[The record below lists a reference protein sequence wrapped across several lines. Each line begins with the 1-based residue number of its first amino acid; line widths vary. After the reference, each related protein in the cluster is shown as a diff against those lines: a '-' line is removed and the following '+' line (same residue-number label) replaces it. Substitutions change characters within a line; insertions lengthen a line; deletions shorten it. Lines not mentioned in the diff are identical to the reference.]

1 MPSITTTASALSSN
15 SPIGFTTTTI
25 TPGLN
30 PTQTF
35 SRVEQHQ
42 MRVKLAQQAQQA
54 NNVPGTPRSLSAFH
68 AQNGGVF
75 SPLAMRPSVV
85 STGSQSILAQGA
97 MYSNPNNTIINSKS
111 TANTPVTPLIS
122 SNQPM
127 KRYPTMLSLQTDHS
141 QSSSNEIPLS
151 IHSQGSLNG
160 LATPPIEET
169 FTMKPNPLYN
179 PSQASLLSP
188 RTQLTLEISSSDDD
202 DDDDV
207 IDHGEVGENKSA
219 SVSSKPEVTPDMHL
233 LFKSPNP
240 VRIGARSVSTLSTNG
255 YRGENRHHSSISTLA
270 TNNNHSNNFPPDNST
285 KHDVSRANPV
295 RPSVQGS
302 STSNHPEQGK
312 TKQPRVD
319 EKKEFDA
326 NAYFSSRCILDIPSS
341 IDHSLWRALAKS
353 IYGSEQSY
361 EIMKEAVSEYLLI
374 SSHPTIVEF
383 REAFLAQS
391 DYASTPSTIFNKVN
405 TGVMYA
411 EDVNTYY
418 QAGKSTPTP
427 VVPVEKK
434 KRKNSDDDLPMLNR
448 HIIPPSVSKYTTI
461 VSTSPIT
468 NVNNTIAREK
478 ERRREEREKLER
490 KNAEKERIEDERK
503 FREREEK
510 ERQLEEDAIRYDR
523 ILRRERVGRQPLY
536 DREAEKQKEKLERQR
551 LMLKE
556 EAAISKHLPH
566 PLDQPNFTPLHL
578 TNHVEEKCPHDIMIT
593 EPIYHDTPIA
603 TPSNPNL
610 NGPLLEFG
618 PKRSLGQNPPSKP
631 SIPAASHI
639 DLGSN
644 YAESSPGSTTQRR
657 SASQPNTAII
667 ITNPT
672 VNSYMPHVDI
682 HSLQFAPPDTQR
694 LLISSE
700 KTILLS
706 TTHSSKNP
714 TATIITHPNGSTVT
728 ISQENQG
735 IIHHMELAKATYQNL
750 RSTFLVPLRQSILS
764 FVSLQI
770 PLFSTTIN
778 PLQSTDLGIV
788 LKQLLTP
795 TPTFKSPQSLLNP
808 ISILK
813 IILFAVAEL
822 YQISS
827 IEIYSLTSR
836 QKQMLR
842 QHWTYKNT
850 TKSVNKSLSNQASLA
865 NQKEKGNKNNKNN
878 NYNNYN
884 NHEEFKKKVI
894 APYTEPTFSTLAEFH
909 CEEFLTVLPTPD
921 ELEANINSDNDRDRN
936 SGGNRTSGGSS
947 MYEYCLR
954 NKPNLGNSLIIES
967 DDERDD
973 ENNNNTNDGKN
984 KKNSILAREFL
995 LQNNILLTPFEC
1007 FFKVDK
1013 QLSKPIF
1020 TTSYSRGSVLFNR
1033 LKSIEPPSNIINLM
1047 NQYVKHIRQV
1057 KIVRNENKKFQQM
1070 QMKKKDEHKNRK
1082 KDIYDI
1088 YDISS
1093 PYDNHPID
1101 RKESTELLSL
1111 FNTPLLLER
1120 DDPYVTLYHEFLFIR
1135 LTQEILSTILKFPIL
1150 NQTLFQTVDKK
1161 KKTRDEKYHKN
1172 IINYGPTRALYQPPN
1187 VQIQPNPQL
1196 LPLVDDVLSSLQY
1209 TQTVASQNHIISYT
1223 TDVHYQ
1229 PPVEQP
1235 QSVNNIIQ
1243 FPLHDQT
1250 GEFLRSSSFSSQTS
1264 AKSNGIGLNLGDNNT
1279 DNNDNNNNNNSAVN
1293 NDILG
1298 KKPIVPRKPPGF
1310 GDRRG
1315 VSGIGLQLQPRI
1327 EGYQHPARNA
1337 PLIEPG
1343 LQSGP
1348 LLPLT
1353 SSHNF
1358 PKLNLSQPQ
1367 TGLAVA
1373 IIDQPISNHSPHA
1386 SSITNPFGSPL
1397 IGSFPNLPPLA
1408 PLCLDVNPS
1417 HNTNRSLSTTQ
1428 SVGFFD
1434 QTSPKSTT
1442 TNTYQPV
1449 FTKTGPVLGTA
1460 NNRPLY
1466 TQDPDSHNRT
1476 RPQTKPIQ
1484 KQIGKQTSALIDKLT
1499 AHHAAEN
1506 LSGYTASFY
1515 TVDPNSSTIPDGF
1528 SNQSNQTGTNYLQA
1542 EVDGHQTTVAYNAS
1556 IGVHPL
1562 GTLGM
1567 REVDRALGSEKR
1579 GVFSKRDVSPPPPPV
1594 YEMVENIDYVDR
1606 DPEDVFA
1613 VPFSIDVSIPL
1624 LSSFIPPTLPTMIHS
1639 KQTLTEP
1646 HQLINPIISIDDV
1659 PNIITATAQRSL
1671 CEDFLTHNIDKRGQK
1686 RKIIR
1691 HLDDNDHVGGDDD
1704 DDDDDDDRRVDDVD
1718 DDINNLIPVHHNIK
1732 NSSFGQTGRNGID
1745 NTDNHQIDTTNKYY
1759 SKKLQNHQEKL
1770 QKTLLSQRQPDRPQR
1785 PRSLYSSKKNRIDND
1800 SDDDVDPE
1808 DADPNR
1814 AGPIR
1819 LVVLHELD
1827 FFAHNCP
1834 YLSQPTDESRNNIIF
1849 APLIQLN
1856 QVGVLHN
1863 DNLKINYAEVIKT
1876 ITTDFH
1882 QHQNKTTS
1890 THPISP
1896 SHSQPTTPTSNTNP
1910 LKPVKAGKG
1919 RSVFNF
1925 GSNDSAGSAVHNNT
1939 ALSPQNLTNPSPQA
1953 SNHPPTPSSRAF
1965 GFVSRLRSPTNANN
1979 KDIKS
1984 TQGTTMNHISNS
1996 TYQANLGHIL
2006 GYFANKRVKNKS
2018 VMLPI
2023 PGVYESLVIAFTS
2036 YLNSLSYQKN
2046 D

>member
-1 MPSITTTASALSSN
+1 
-15 SPIGFTTTTI
+15 
-25 TPGLN
+25 
-30 PTQTF
+30 
-35 SRVEQHQ
+35 
-42 MRVKLAQQAQQA
+42 
-54 NNVPGTPRSLSAFH
+54 
-68 AQNGGVF
+68 
-75 SPLAMRPSVV
+75 
-85 STGSQSILAQGA
+85 
-97 MYSNPNNTIINSKS
+97 
-111 TANTPVTPLIS
+111 
-122 SNQPM
+122 
-127 KRYPTMLSLQTDHS
+127 
-141 QSSSNEIPLS
+141 
-151 IHSQGSLNG
+151 
-160 LATPPIEET
+160 
-169 FTMKPNPLYN
+169 
-179 PSQASLLSP
+179 
-188 RTQLTLEISSSDDD
+188 
-202 DDDDV
+202 
-207 IDHGEVGENKSA
+207 
-219 SVSSKPEVTPDMHL
+219 
-233 LFKSPNP
+233 
-240 VRIGARSVSTLSTNG
+240 
-255 YRGENRHHSSISTLA
+255 
-270 TNNNHSNNFPPDNST
+270 
-285 KHDVSRANPV
+285 
-295 RPSVQGS
+295 
-302 STSNHPEQGK
+302 
-312 TKQPRVD
+312 
-319 EKKEFDA
+319 
-326 NAYFSSRCILDIPSS
+326 
-341 IDHSLWRALAKS
+341 
-353 IYGSEQSY
+353 
-361 EIMKEAVSEYLLI
+361 
-374 SSHPTIVEF
+374 
-383 REAFLAQS
+383 
-391 DYASTPSTIFNKVN
+391 
-405 TGVMYA
+405 
-411 EDVNTYY
+411 
-418 QAGKSTPTP
+418 
-427 VVPVEKK
+427 
-434 KRKNSDDDLPMLNR
+434 
-448 HIIPPSVSKYTTI
+448 
-461 VSTSPIT
+461 
-468 NVNNTIAREK
+468 
-478 ERRREEREKLER
+478 
-490 KNAEKERIEDERK
+490 
-503 FREREEK
+503 
-510 ERQLEEDAIRYDR
+510 
-523 ILRRERVGRQPLY
+523 
-536 DREAEKQKEKLERQR
+536 
-551 LMLKE
+551 
-556 EAAISKHLPH
+556 
-566 PLDQPNFTPLHL
+566 
-578 TNHVEEKCPHDIMIT
+578 
-593 EPIYHDTPIA
+593 
-603 TPSNPNL
+603 
-610 NGPLLEFG
+610 
-618 PKRSLGQNPPSKP
+618 
-631 SIPAASHI
+631 
-639 DLGSN
+639 
-644 YAESSPGSTTQRR
+644 
-657 SASQPNTAII
+657 
-667 ITNPT
+667 
-672 VNSYMPHVDI
+672 MPHVDI

-714 TATIITHPNGSTVT
+714 TATVITHPNGSTVT

-788 LKQLLTP
+788 LKQLLMP

-865 NQKEKGNKNNKNN
+865 NQKDKGNKGNKN
-878 NYNNYN
+878 NNYN
-884 NHEEFKKKVI
+884 NHEEFKKKII

-921 ELEANINSDNDRDRN
+921 ELEANINGDNDRDRN
-936 SGGNRTSGGSS
+936 SGGNRTSGANS

-954 NKPNLGNSLIIES
+954 NKPNLGNSLIIEN

-973 ENNNNTNDGKN
+973 DNHNNT
-984 KKNSILAREFL
+984 KNSILAREFL
-995 LQNNILLTPFEC
+995 IQNNILLTPFEC

-1033 LKSIEPPSNIINLM
+1033 LKSIEPPSNVINLM

-1057 KIVRNENKKFQQM
+1057 KIVRNEKTKFQEM
-1070 QMKKKDEHKNRK
+1070 QKKKKDEHKNRK

-1093 PYDNHPID
+1093 PYDDNHSID

-1111 FNTPLLLER
+1111 FNTPLLLEK

-1187 VQIQPNPQL
+1187 IQIQPNPQL
-1196 LPLVDDVLSSLQY
+1196 LPLVDDVLSSSQY
-1209 TQTVASQNHIISYT
+1209 TQTVTSQNHIISYT

-1235 QSVNNIIQ
+1235 QSMNNIIQ

-1250 GEFLRSSSFSSQTS
+1250 GEFLRSSSFTSQTS
-1264 AKSNGIGLNLGDNNT
+1264 AKSNGIGLNLGDNN
-1279 DNNDNNNNNNSAVN
+1279 DNNNNSAVN

-1298 KKPIVPRKPPGF
+1298 KKPIIPRKPPGF

-1315 VSGIGLQLQPRI
+1315 VSGIGLQLQPSI
-1327 EGYQHPARNA
+1327 EGYQHSARNA

-1373 IIDQPISNHSPHA
+1373 IFDQPLSNHSPHA

-1408 PLCLDVNPS
+1408 PLCLDVNPL
-1417 HNTNRSLSTTQ
+1417 HNTDRSLSTTQ

-1434 QTSPKSTT
+1434 QTSPKSAT

-1562 GTLGM
+1562 GTLAM
-1567 REVDRALGSEKR
+1567 RGIDRALGSEKK
-1579 GVFSKRDVSPPPPPV
+1579 GVFSKRDVSPPPM

-1613 VPFSIDVSIPL
+1613 IPFSIDVSIPL

-1686 RKIIR
+1686 RKIIQ
-1691 HLDDNDHVGGDDD
+1691 HLDDD
-1704 DDDDDDDRRVDDVD
+1704 DDDDV
-1718 DDINNLIPVHHNIK
+1718 
-1732 NSSFGQTGRNGID
+1732 ID
-1745 NTDNHQIDTTNKYY
+1745 NTDNHQIDITNKNY
-1759 SKKLQNHQEKL
+1759 SKKLQNHHEKL
-1770 QKTLLSQRQPDRPQR
+1770 QKTLSSQRQPHRPQR
-1785 PRSLYSSKKNRIDND
+1785 PRSLYSSKKNRIDDDD
-1800 SDDDVDPE
+1800 SDEEVDPE

-1863 DNLKINYAEVIKT
+1863 DNLKINYSEVIKT

-1890 THPISP
+1890 AHPISP
-1896 SHSQPTTPTSNTNP
+1896 SHSQPTTPASNINP
-1910 LKPVKAGKG
+1910 LKSVKGGKG

-1925 GSNDSAGSAVHNNT
+1925 GSDDAADSAVQNNT
-1939 ALSPQNLTNPSPQA
+1939 ALSPKNLTNPSSQA